1 MTNRDEH
8 TGLQQLAAIR
18 DGTAPPAPI
27 QELLGF
33 DLVDVSD
40 GTAAFRYRP
49 DVRHRNPLGTI
60 HGGVA
65 MTLLD
70 SAAGAAVHST
80 LGTGCGYTT
89 LETKV
94 NLVRAVRPSTGTLL
108 AEGSAVHRG
117 RTVATAESRL
127 VDADGTLYAHGTST
141 CLILD
146 YTPDVAPLFV
156 DLPTMVIYPEADPY
170 VRPAAHAGLE
180 HFVRNLTFRPVK
192 DGTHWIAEQHP
203 ELVNRYIREFLTAQ
217 GLTPK

>member
-1 MTNRDEH
+1 MTNADAN
-8 TGLQQLAAIR
+8 TGLRQLSAIR

-40 GTAAFRYRP
+40 GSAAFGYQP
-49 DVRHRNPLGTI
+49 DGRHRNPLGTV

-80 LGTGCGYTT
+80 LGGGDGYTT

-94 NLVRAVRPSTGTLL
+94 NLVRAIRPTTGPLR
-108 AEGSAVHRG
+108 AEGRVVHRR

-127 VDADGTLYAHGTST
+127 VSADDGTLYAHATST
-141 CLILD
+141 CLILPND
-146 YTPDVAPLFV
+146 GRGKRAGGAVPSVA
-156 DLPTMVIYPEADPY
+156 AD
-170 VRPAAHAGLE
+170 E
-180 HFVRNLTFRPVK
+180 ST
-192 DGTHWIAEQHP
+192 T
-203 ELVNRYIREFLTAQ
+203 
-217 GLTPK
+217 